1 MIDEPAS
8 KATPTPA
15 TPVATLPAVD
25 KPLNP
30 PADFKD

>member
-15 TPVATLPAVD
+15 TPVATLPAVVN
-25 KPLNP
+25 PLNP
-30 PADFKD
+30 PAE

>member
-15 TPVATLPAVD
+15 APVATLPAAVN
-25 KPLNP
+25 PLNP
-30 PADFKD
+30 PADFSD